1 LIATAGGVAVLLLGF
16 NQNSGKYEGRMP
28 AEILASSGIVASVEL
43 FLVAWL
49 SRVKTAV
56 SLSIRVPAE
65 CYAWP

>member
-1 LIATAGGVAVLLLGF
+1 MATAGAVALLLLDF
-16 NQNSGKYEGRMP
+16 NQNSGNYEGTMP
-28 AEILASSGIVASVEL
+28 AEILASSGIAASVEL

-65 CYAWP
+65 GYA